1 MPPSPGPLVVPVDLS
16 GRRALVTGA
25 ASGIGAAIA
34 ERLVVAGA
42 VVLAVDRD
50 EHGLKNLADRLGY
63 PAVQPLA
70 ADLVLDALADNA
82 LKT

>member
-1 MPPSPGPLVVPVDLS
+1 MPSLPVMPPSSGPLVVPVDLS

-50 EHGLKNLADRLGY
+50 E
-63 PAVQPLA
+63 P
-70 ADLVLDALADNA
+70 
-82 LKT
+82 